1 MTNCNP
7 PPRLPFPSPPC
18 PPLARLQDGVY
29 PEKVNAGR
37 QGANGNMRRI
47 GQNPTPAQV
56 KFSGKI
62 PAEF

>member
-1 MTNCNP
+1 M
-7 PPRLPFPSPPC
+7 
-18 PPLARLQDGVY
+18 Y

-47 GQNPTPAQV
+47 GQNTNPSQV
-56 KFSGKI
+56 KFTGKI